1 MFLSTA
7 DIIPAIVVDR
17 RYEATVL
24 LAPGVVRLALV
35 PAEHRR
41 DSGRKT
47 VGPVPVTLPVI
58 F

>member
-24 LAPGVVRLALV
+24 LAPGIVRLSLV
-35 PAEHRR
+35 PAEHGR
-41 DSGRKT
+41 DGGAET